1 MWGIAFSLK
10 PTEWRL
16 GACDAIDDSFD
27 PPRIVGRWYC
37 FGPVAV
43 TYDYE

>member
-1 MWGIAFSLK
+1 MWGIAFSIR

-16 GACDAIDDSFD
+16 GACEADDD
-27 PPRIVGRWYC
+27 GRIVGRWYC
-37 FGPVAV
+37 FGPIAL